1 MSDCAELT
9 DCARQGLIL
18 HNYRT
23 DPFKLQCFRE
33 ARDDLG
39 RLLTDTVLGACYYL
53 LSDYERRM
61 DAADPE
67 TAAYGH
73 ACDAFAVGLRAACH
87 RPRLRTDDRPAPRC
101 DFAECLVAVDVPPQL
116 SRHHMAVM
124 ALWLRWDPFADRAA
138 EFGAVAMAEDDR
150 DLWQYAAD
158 SWHRR
163 QQERRKRNADR
174 DREARRQ
181 WAAQMEEKLVA
192 FAAVDPTRYP
202 DDLRAYVDSG
212 RSDGEKPEPDE
223 TAESP
228 GRPTDAAIVSDSM
241 KYPEKP
247 NELNPRRYARSSVA

>member
-1 MSDCAELT
+1 MATL
-9 DCARQGLIL
+9 LIV
-18 HNYRT
+18 HGRPT

-39 RLLTDTVLGACYYL
+39 RLLADTVLGACYYL

-138 EFGAVAMAEDDR
+138 QFEAATAAAEDDR
-150 DLWQYAAD
+150 DLWRYAAD
-158 SWHRR
+158 SWDERER
-163 QQERRKRNADR
+163 ERRKRDADR
-174 DREARRQ
+174 GREVRRQ
-181 WAAQMEEKLVA
+181 WVAQMEEKLA
-192 FAAVDPTRYP
+192 TFAAVDPSRYP
-202 DDLRAYVDSG
+202 DELRAYVDGG
-212 RSDGEKPEPDE
+212 RSDGEKSETDE
-223 TAESP
+223 TIESP
-228 GRPTDAAIVSDSM
+228 AQRPTDAVVSDAM

-247 NELNPRRYARSSVA
+247 NELNPRRYAQSPVA

>member
-1 MSDCAELT
+1 MCKK
-9 DCARQGLIL
+9 GLI
-18 HNYRT
+18 HHHHT
-23 DPFKLQCFRE
+23 DAFKLQCFRE

-39 RLLTDTVLGACYYL
+39 RLLTDTVLGACYHL

-116 SRHHMAVM
+116 SRRHMAVM
-124 ALWLRWDPFADRAA
+124 ALWLRWDPFADRVT
-138 EFGAVAMAEDDR
+138 EFEAVAAADDDR

-158 SWHRR
+158 VWDQRER
-163 QQERRKRNADR
+163 ERRKRDADR
-174 DREARRQ
+174 DRADRRQ
-181 WAAQMEEKLVA
+181 WAAHMEEKLVA
-192 FAAVDPTRYP
+192 FATVDPSRYP
-202 DDLRAYVDSG
+202 DDLRAYVDGG
-212 RSDGEKPEPDE
+212 RGGDKKPEPDE

-228 GRPTDAAIVSDSM
+228 QNPTDAVVSDLM

-247 NELNPRRYARSSVA
+247 NELNPRRYAQISVA